1 MPEADSGQ
9 PYGRERSGSR
19 VSHGLCPPAHILIS
33 ALGCHVD
40 GTSGAGSAGAPIQM
54 DGFGLGGSSTSSC
67 GGSFGLKPKLSSIL
81 VGGSNTQGATGA
93 MGLPQPLSSS
103 AFAAAMRAPSFSPTG
118 ALPVD
123 RLQCGGHPRLSQ
135 HRSGRACRWWVEKA
149 RLLRLSNHVFVR
161 NFVRRSTI
169 WTGKLLEYLAS
180 PRGLE
185 PLLPP

>member
-103 AFAAAMRAPSFSPTG
+103 AFAATVNRVNLFTRC
-118 ALPVD
+118 L
-123 RLQCGGHPRLSQ
+123 
-135 HRSGRACRWWVEKA
+135 
-149 RLLRLSNHVFVR
+149 
-161 NFVRRSTI
+161 
-169 WTGKLLEYLAS
+169 
-180 PRGLE
+180 
-185 PLLPP
+185 